1 MLCGAAAAYQP
12 LSSLSICPHADIP
25 RTALVPLAWAPRS
38 GRGVGRCAASYA
50 LYHQQQSSMQAIAR
64 VRFEQE
70 ARLFAETLQR
80 RMESHADLL
89 QGMRGLLTVSPQ
101 LRRADFERVARELD
115 LQHYHPGVKN
125 INFTRYVPGPRRA
138 AFEEQARSD
147 PHLDGDLPRDSPSIR
162 RPYCPTISWW
172 TTSGPRGATAA
183 CKGWRSI
190 PSQPTSKPCAVR
202 AIPAGWS
209 PPRRSSCTRKPSTAR
224 ASSSACRC
232 LPSRR
237 PDRRGRRAFWGRWA

>member
-1 MLCGAAAAYQP
+1 MPTSHAQRSFPWHWLPGAAV
-12 LSSLSICPHADIP
+12 
-25 RTALVPLAWAPRS
+25 ALA
-38 GRGVGRCAASYA
+38 GCAASYA

-89 QGMRGLLTVSPQ
+89 QGMRGLLTVNPQ

-147 PHLDGDLPRDSPSIR
+147 PHLDGDLPRDFAIHP
-162 RPYCPTISWW
+162 
-172 TTSGPRGATAA
+172 
-183 CKGWRSI
+183 
-190 PSQPTSKPCAVR
+190 QAV
-202 AIPAGWS
+202 
-209 PPRRSSCTRKPSTAR
+209 
-224 ASSSACRC
+224 
-232 LPSRR
+232 LP
-237 PDRRGRRAFWGRWA
+237 DYFVVD